1 MLSLKITITK
11 SKRWISVN
19 MNDLIK
25 MKITMNNSN
34 VCMLYLE
41 TGKTILFNRS
51 FSIENQSK

>member
-1 MLSLKITITK
+1 M
-11 SKRWISVN
+11 N

-25 MKITMNNSN
+25 MIITLNNSN

-51 FSIENQSK
+51 FSIENQSNWMRRGLIEIKF